1 MFRQAVTSLFRS
13 PVVRRGEGDV
23 IRGSQS
29 FKQKQKAV
37 EDQWI
42 RQKEAEALE
51 RLAQRLPNKAKQTK
65 NGLPNTGKKI
75 NERK

>member
-1 MFRQAVTSLFRS
+1 MGTRLGCVVVT
-13 PVVRRGEGDV
+13 VMAAAAADM
-23 IRGSQS
+23 Q
-29 FKQKQKAV
+29 
-37 EDQWI
+37 
-42 RQKEAEALE
+42 EAEALE